1 MIRADAPRTLIAD
14 DQPDVLE
21 ALRLLLKDEGFQTE
35 AASSPSDVLEALEQR
50 NFDLLL
56 MDLNYARDTTSGR
69 EGLDLLSRVRA
80 IDGTLPIVVMT
91 AWANVDITLE
101 ALRGGVADFV
111 LKPWEN
117 RQLVATVR
125 RHVESGQLARRSRRM
140 DIERTRELDDA
151 RAIQERLIPQSIS
164 QAPGHSIAARWKPAR
179 IVGGDYYDVLSFGED
194 MLALCIGDVSGKG
207 MPAALL
213 MSNFQAA
220 VRAHAIR
227 TFGPAELCA
236 TLNEIVA
243 LNTDSGRFISFFYG
257 VLEASTGSF
266 TYANAG
272 HNAPILVRADGRVER
287 LERGGLVLGPLAGA
301 AYEQCVTSIKPGDR
315 VVMFTDGVTEAR
327 SPGGEE
333 FGDERLIE
341 LVLKFREMDAAR
353 MSERIF
359 ESLLEYTEG
368 AFDDDVT
375 IVALSAEECAAAA
388 RLASD

>member
-1 MIRADAPRTLIAD
+1 MIRADSPRTLIAD

-35 AASSPSDVLEALEQR
+35 AVSSPTGVLEALEQR

-80 IDGTLPIVVMT
+80 IDGTLPVVVMT

-117 RQLVATVR
+117 RQLIDTIR
-125 RHVESGQLARRSRRM
+125 RHVESGQLARRSSRLNT
-140 DIERTRELDDA
+140 ERARELDDA
-151 RAIQERLIPQSIS
+151 RAIQERLIPQSIP
-164 QAPGHSIAARWKPAR
+164 QAHGHSIAARWEPAR
-179 IVGGDYYDVLSFGED
+179 TVGGDYYDVVSFGD
-194 MLALCIGDVSGKG
+194 DLMALCIGDVSGKG

-220 VRAHAIR
+220 VRAHACK
-227 TFGPAELCA
+227 TLEPAALCA
-236 TLNEIVA
+236 TLNEVVA
-243 LNTDSGRFISFFYG
+243 ANTESDRFISFFYA
-257 VLEASTGSF
+257 VLDASSRKL

-272 HNAPILVRADGRVER
+272 HNAPILMRADGRIAR
-287 LERGGLVLGPLAGA
+287 LEQGGYVLGPLAGA
-301 AYEQCVTSIKPGDR
+301 AYEQGEISIEPGDR

-327 SPGGEE
+327 DAGGEE
-333 FGDERLIE
+333 FGDDRLIE
-341 LVLKFREMDAAR
+341 LLVKSREMDAAGLKEQLFDALVKFT
-353 MSERIF
+353 S
-359 ESLLEYTEG
+359 G
-368 AFDDDVT
+368 KFDDDVT
-375 IVALSAEECAAAA
+375 IVALSA
-388 RLASD
+388 R